1 MKTNRYS
8 KNDYSEHAQSLP
20 AIMPKEELTMSLLRF
35 EKKYCKRLNSQYKQL
50 VNLYEE
56 INSNASI
63 SLEKRDITKA
73 ILLRMKAYYDT
84 QNKIKKFLN
93 KRYLSAAS
101 DFFVEAIAFYL
112 KLVFDK
118 KGINLD
124 VHSERQIRKKRG
136 SIRPDISVWNDDDVV
151 AIIECKTQ
159 LGWNRDKWE
168 EDFKKRESKL
178 KEEFHNAKAFLVVM
192 TSENWSGFPDDN
204 KKVGEQYF
212 TLSSIWPTNITED
225 KINNFI
231 MNPIEDL
238 FKKIES
244 STTAYNSG

>member
-1 MKTNRYS
+1 
-8 KNDYSEHAQSLP
+8 
-20 AIMPKEELTMSLLRF
+20 MPLLKF
-35 EKKYCKRLNSQYKQL
+35 EKKYWKSLNDQHKQL

-56 INSNASI
+56 IKSNASI

-84 QNKIKKFLN
+84 QNKIKEFLN
-93 KRYLSAAS
+93 KKYLSAAS

-112 KLVFDK
+112 KLIFDK
-118 KGINLD
+118 KDID
-124 VHSERQIRKKRG
+124 FEVHSERQIRKKRG
-136 SIRPDISVWNDDDVV
+136 AIRPDISVWKDDEVV

-178 KEEFHNAKAFLVVM
+178 KDEFPQCKAFLVVM

-212 TLSSIWPTNITED
+212 TLSSTWPTNISDD
-225 KINNFI
+225 KIDSVI
-231 MNPIEDL
+231 TNPIEGL
-238 FKKIES
+238 FEKIIS
-244 STTAYNSG
+244 GTTTHNTV